1 MNDLDNGNLL
11 SCDAIRLTGT
21 IQPSMSSWYIDA
33 VQLKATSRPS
43 FGTELAEL
51 VPRCQS
57 SLHKQKAHVATEN
70 NLLSLLQTSHS
81 LQTQPCSIQLKYK
94 LILDQTSHVKLKNKQ
109 LTESKYKLQAS
120 SLKGTNLL
128 ECSTHFNMPLLNCT
142 NHLFPQSS
150 SRLIN
155 PMLEHQHGNL
165 ASPVRYK
172 NSNTSETSQKHL
184 HMTQDLINGSEE
196 VRLLCCFD

>member
-1 MNDLDNGNLL
+1 MNDLDKGDLL
-11 SCDAIRLTGT
+11 SCYAIRLTGT

-43 FGTELAEL
+43 FGTEL
-51 VPRCQS
+51 VPSCQS
-57 SLHKQKAHVATEN
+57 SLHKQKAHVTTEN
-70 NLLSLLQTSHS
+70 HLLSLLQTSNS
-81 LQTQPCSIQLKYK
+81 LQTQPCSIQLKHK
-94 LILDQTSHVKLKNKQ
+94 LILDQTNHVKLKNKQ
-109 LTESKYKLQAS
+109 LTKSKCNLEAS
-120 SLKGTNLL
+120 SLKGISLL
-128 ECSTHFNMPLLNCT
+128 ECTTHFNMPLLNCT

-150 SRLIN
+150 RRLVN

-172 NSNTSETSQKHL
+172 NSNTSQTSQKHL
-184 HMTQDLINGSEE
+184 HMTQDLLNGSEE

>member
-1 MNDLDNGNLL
+1 MNDLDKTNLL

-33 VQLKATSRPS
+33 VQLKATSRP
-43 FGTELAEL
+43 FFCTEL
-51 VPRCQS
+51 VPSCRS
-57 SLHKQKAHVATEN
+57 SLHKQKARAATEN

-81 LQTQPCSIQLKYK
+81 LQTQPCSLQLKSK
-94 LILDQTSHVKLKNKQ
+94 LILDQTNHVKLKNKL
-109 LTESKYKLQAS
+109 LTNNKYELEAS
-120 SLKGTNLL
+120 SCKGINLL
-128 ECSTHFNMPLLNCT
+128 ECNTHFNMPLLKCT

-150 SRLIN
+150 RRLIN